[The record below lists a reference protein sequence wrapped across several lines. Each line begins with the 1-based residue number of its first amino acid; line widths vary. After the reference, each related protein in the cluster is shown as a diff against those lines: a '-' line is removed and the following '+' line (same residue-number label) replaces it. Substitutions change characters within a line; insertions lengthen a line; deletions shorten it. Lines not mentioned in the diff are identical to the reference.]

1 MRTDSNTPAPR
12 HGRTHGMTALRLVVS
27 ITGLSL
33 CASTLTADPPPTNP
47 PSSAPSSPPS
57 SPAPK
62 TSKGLSYFHDET
74 PEKPWSMHVIKV
86 DRFNPDYEFHTTAGG
101 NATSGLS
108 TLLDQIKALPLEL
121 GKPVAAINGDFWRN
135 ESAGY
140 QGDPAGLQIRESELM
155 SGPCDNA
162 CFWIDADAR
171 PHATNVVAHFK
182 VTWPNGAT
190 TPFELNED
198 RPHDGAALYTPA
210 MGASTRTTG
219 GREIVL
225 EQDEDDLW
233 LPLRAGEAYTA
244 KVREV
249 REAGN
254 TPLASNILV
263 LSLSPRLAAQ
273 MPKVERGALFKISTA
288 TVPDLTGVKT
298 ALGGGP
304 VLVRQGK
311 PAALENS
318 QERHPRTAL
327 GWNTNHFFLVV
338 VDGRQPSLSIGMR
351 LTELAEYMSRIGC
364 DEAINLDGGA
374 SATCWVYG
382 QVMNSPSSGKLRPI
396 ANGLVVVKKE
406 KPPNN

>member
-1 MRTDSNTPAPR
+1 MHIDFTSPAPR
-12 HGRTHGMTALRLVVS
+12 HVGIRKDAARRLVLWF
-27 ITGLSL
+27 TGLSL
-33 CASTLTADPPPTNP
+33 CVSSLPAGVLLTNP
-47 PSSAPSSPPS
+47 PSRSGKS
-57 SPAPK
+57 
-62 TSKGLSYFHDET
+62 LSYFHDET

-108 TLLDQIKALPLEL
+108 TLLDQIKALPPEL
-121 GKPVAAINGDFWRN
+121 GKPVAAVNGDFWRN

-140 QGDPAGLQIRESELM
+140 VGDPAGLQLRQGELM
-155 SGPCDNA
+155 SGPNDNA
-162 CFWIDADAR
+162 CFWIDAAGR
-171 PHATNVVAHFK
+171 PHATNVIAQFK
-182 VTWPNGAT
+182 ATWSNGAS
-190 TPFELNED
+190 TPFVLNED

-210 MGASTRTTG
+210 IGASTHTTG

-233 LPLRAGEAYTA
+233 LPLRAGETYTA

-249 REAGN
+249 REVGN
-254 TPLASNILV
+254 TPLASNIMV

-273 MPKVERGALFKISTA
+273 TPKLEQGALLKISTA
-288 TVPDLTGVKT
+288 TMPDLTGVKT

-304 VLVRQGK
+304 VLVRHGK
-311 PAALENS
+311 PASLES
-318 QERHPRTAL
+318 SPERHPRTAL

-351 LTELAEYMSRIGC
+351 LSELAEYMSRIGC

-374 SATCWVYG
+374 SATCWIYG
-382 QVMNSPSSGKLRPI
+382 QVMNSPSAGKLRPI
-396 ANGLVVVKKE
+396 ANGFVVVKKD
-406 KPPNN
+406 KGPGQ

>member
-1 MRTDSNTPAPR
+1 MRTDFKTPVPR
-12 HGRTHGMTALRLVVS
+12 SGWLLKIATRWQVLLFT
-27 ITGLSL
+27 IL
-33 CASTLTADPPPTNP
+33 CFCTSPLPAVTPPTSQP
-47 PSSAPSSPPS
+47 PRS
-57 SPAPK
+57 
-62 TSKGLSYFHDET
+62 SKGLSYFHDET

-86 DRFNPDYEFHTTAGG
+86 DRSNTDFELHTTAGG

-108 TLLDQIKALPLEL
+108 TLLDQIKALPPEL
-121 GKPVAAINGDFWRN
+121 GKPLAAINGDFWKN

-140 QGDPAGLQIRESELM
+140 LGDPAGLQLREGELV
-155 SGPCDNA
+155 SGPGDKA
-162 CFWIDADAR
+162 CFWIDPAGR
-171 PHATNVVAHFK
+171 PHMTNVLAHFK

-190 TPFELNED
+190 TAFGLNEE
-198 RPHDGAALYTPA
+198 RPNDGVVLYTPA
-210 MGASTRTTG
+210 MGASTHTTA

-233 LPLRAGEAYTA
+233 LPLRAGEVYTA

-263 LSLSPRLAAQ
+263 LSLSARVAAQ
-273 MPKVERGALFKISTA
+273 TPKLDRGALLKISTA

-304 VLVRQGK
+304 VLVHHGK
-311 PAALENS
+311 AAPLEAS
-318 QERHPRTAL
+318 PLRHPRTAL
-327 GWNTNHFFLVV
+327 GWNTNHYFLVV

-351 LTELAEYMSRIGC
+351 LSELADYMARIGC

-374 SATCWVYG
+374 STTCWIYG

-396 ANGLVVVKKE
+396 ANGLVVVKKHT
-406 KPPNN
+406 PPNN